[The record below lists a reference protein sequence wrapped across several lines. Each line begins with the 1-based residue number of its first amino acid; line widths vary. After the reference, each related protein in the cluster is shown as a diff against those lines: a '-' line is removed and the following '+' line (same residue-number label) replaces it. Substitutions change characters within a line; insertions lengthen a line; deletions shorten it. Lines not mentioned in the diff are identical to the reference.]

1 MGDTFITISS
11 RNRYQGTTTNF
22 QTKVQRQRFVDGS
35 YTIKLI
41 SASIPLS
48 FYTVNSSNN
57 TIVIGGTHYTLTPG
71 KYSATTLCA
80 ELSRLF
86 VLQNP
91 ADTTSF
97 VVNASTGL
105 LEIVPSITQT
115 FNSSTAYELLGIPA
129 STVNLVA
136 TVKYIGTNIVK
147 LNGVATFYV
156 RAPGLVRDS
165 YSDWPGLP
173 NDFLTSIDVTEDHL
187 NFEIQKYLPNQSP
200 ELPLMV
206 KILNDIQIILT
217 DEKNEEVDLN
227 GLDTSF
233 TFVIRKLD

>member
-1 MGDTFITISS
+1 MGDVFITISS

-57 TIVIGGTHYTLTPG
+57 TIVIGGNQYTLTPG

-105 LEIVPSITQT
+105 LEIVPSITQI
-115 FNSSTAYELLGIPA
+115 FNSGTAYELLGIPP
-129 STVNLVA
+129 VNV
-136 TVKYIGTNIVK
+136 
-147 LNGVATFYV
+147 
-156 RAPGLVRDS
+156 
-165 YSDWPGLP
+165 
-173 NDFLTSIDVTEDHL
+173 
-187 NFEIQKYLPNQSP
+187 NQ
-200 ELPLMV
+200 
-206 KILNDIQIILT
+206 
-217 DEKNEEVDLN
+217 
-227 GLDTSF
+227 
-233 TFVIRKLD
+233 

>member
-1 MGDTFITISS
+1 MSS
-11 RNRYQGTTTNF
+11 RNRHLGNSTNF
-22 QTKVQRQRFVDGS
+22 STKIQRQRLTDGN

-57 TIVIGGTHYTLTPG
+57 TILIGGNQYTLTPG
-71 KYSATTLCA
+71 KYSATTLSA
-80 ELSRLF
+80 ELNRLF

-105 LEIVPSITQT
+105 LEIVPSITQI
-115 FNSSTAYELLGIPA
+115 FNSGTAYELLGIPPVN
-129 STVNLVA
+129 VNLVA
-136 TVKYIGTNIVK
+136 TVKYIGTSIVK

-173 NDFLTSIDVTEDHL
+173 NDF
-187 NFEIQKYLPNQSP
+187 
-200 ELPLMV
+200 
-206 KILNDIQIILT
+206 
-217 DEKNEEVDLN
+217 
-227 GLDTSF
+227 
-233 TFVIRKLD
+233 